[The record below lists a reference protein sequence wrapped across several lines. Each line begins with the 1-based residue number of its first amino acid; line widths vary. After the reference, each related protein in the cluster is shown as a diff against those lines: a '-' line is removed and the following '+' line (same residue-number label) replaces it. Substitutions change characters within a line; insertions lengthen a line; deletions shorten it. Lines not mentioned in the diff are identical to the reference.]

1 QSEPFGEALA
11 GRGGQFRTCH
21 LPLPFRTGKRFHSLQ
36 AGILRGTERGALRV
50 FPHAREAAF
59 SGRDGGRRSIAV
71 GELGSS
77 GSGCVSA
84 CGVGQGWGAC
94 PTPQSFSRVALTDQV
109 APGGHLGDCFVSSFL
124 RRPFRVPVTRRHTI
138 TRARSAG
145 LGSLAQPPA

>member
-1 QSEPFGEALA
+1 TPTIVQSPRAVHRLGDLFQRRIAGFRIEQSEPFGEALA

-36 AGILRGTERGALRV
+36 AGILRGTERGALQV

-77 GSGCVSA
+77 GSGRSEEH
-84 CGVGQGWGAC
+84 
-94 PTPQSFSRVALTDQV
+94 TSELQSRENLVCRL
-109 APGGHLGDCFVSSFL
+109 LL
-124 RRPFRVPVTRRHTI
+124 EKKNYTRT
-138 TRARSAG
+138 
-145 LGSLAQPPA
+145 